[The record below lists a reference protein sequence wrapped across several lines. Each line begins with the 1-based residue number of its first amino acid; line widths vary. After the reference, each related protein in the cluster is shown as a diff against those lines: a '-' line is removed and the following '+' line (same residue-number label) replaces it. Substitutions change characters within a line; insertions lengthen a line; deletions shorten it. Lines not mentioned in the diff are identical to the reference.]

1 MSLVNEALRAGHR
14 SAAQRVSGGRRIA
27 VVAGAGGPLGSAV
40 IEQVLGQGGFERVRA
55 LVSEPVKAAM
65 RGFEAQTL
73 ERLQQHTDAPA
84 DTGFI
89 VFDRERHANGR
100 EVAFVR
106 PRPEDLVPLAQC
118 LHDAG
123 VRRLIVVLPHGALLP
138 QALKQGLATLDE
150 HAVAALGFDQVVFV
164 RSAQAPS
171 AAAAG
176 ANLLQRLAHA
186 VLAQL
191 HWMVPQREQPVRAV
205 KVAAFVAQ
213 LARRLPQAAHGT
225 RVVPPELV
233 WHASQDVDLPALVDG
248 WLQHGRLPDAAGT
261 LPRY

>member
-1 MSLVNEALRAGHR
+1 MSLVTEALRAGHR
-14 SAAQRVSGGRRIA
+14 GAPHRASGTRRIA

-40 IEQVLGQGGFERVRA
+40 LEQVLGMGGFERVRA
-55 LVSEPVKAAM
+55 LVTEPVTAAM

-73 ERLQQHTDAPA
+73 ERLAQGGDAAA

-100 EVAFVR
+100 ELAFLR
-106 PRPEDLVPLAQC
+106 PLPEDLLALARR
-118 LHDAG
+118 LHEAG

-150 HAVAALGFDQVVFV
+150 QAVTALAFEQVVFV
-164 RSAQAPS
+164 RSAQSPL
-171 AAAAG
+171 AAG
-176 ANLLQRLAHA
+176 GGASALHRLAHA

-191 HWMVPQREQPVRAV
+191 HWMVPQRDQPVRAV
-205 KVAAFVAQ
+205 KVAAFVAR
-213 LARRLPQAAHGT
+213 LAQCLPQATHGT

-233 WHASQDVDLPALVDG
+233 WHAAQGGDLPALVDD
-248 WLQHGRLPDAAGT
+248 WLLHGRMPETPGAM
-261 LPRY
+261 PRY

>member
-1 MSLVNEALRAGHR
+1 MSLVNEALYAGHR
-14 SAAQRVSGGRRIA
+14 GTTQHLPGSRRIA
-27 VVAGAGGPLGSAV
+27 VVVGAGGPLGSAV
-40 IEQVLGQGGFERVRA
+40 LEQVLGMGGFERVRA
-55 LVSEPVKAAM
+55 LVSEPVRAAM

-73 ERLQQHTDAPA
+73 DRLLAGTDAPA

-100 EVAFVR
+100 EVAFLR
-106 PRPEDLVPLAQC
+106 PQPQDLVPLARR
-118 LHDAG
+118 LHEAG

-138 QALKQGLATLDE
+138 QALKQGLASLDE
-150 HAVAALGFDQVVFV
+150 HAVAALGFEQVVIV

-171 AAAAG
+171 AAAAE
-176 ANLLQRLAHA
+176 ASLLQRLAHA

-213 LARRLPQAAHGT
+213 LARRLPQAASGT
-225 RVVPPELV
+225 RVVPSELV
-233 WHASQDVDLPALVDG
+233 WHASQDVDLPALVDN
-248 WLQHGRLPDAAGT
+248 WLQHGRLPESAAS